1 MQATGFSAPNNRHMF
16 ERIFN
21 KLYSITHSYPLSLA
35 GGWLLDVSQ
44 QLVFEGKLRC
54 LQHHPTT
61 LTREESMELLQSLR
75 PYDPEDL
82 KPALTDRVPVDPS
95 IWVSIVVPAYNAADY
110 LEECLQSLLNQ
121 QTAYGYE
128 VIVVN
133 DGSTDATAEVLA
145 AHVTDSRLVVINQA
159 NGGISRARNRAMSV
173 ARGRYFLFVDA
184 DDTLTPGALEKM
196 LTEAENTGAD
206 LVEGN
211 YLLLENGRA
220 RLGRP
225 LHRHKKK
232 IDLRKAPATM
242 LTIPGYPWGKLY
254 ARHLWDDLGFPLG
267 LIYED
272 TINRLVVFRRA
283 AHYVYLPEPLYG
295 YRLHEASLTHQSDS
309 TPKSL
314 DTYYIIDRLIGENHR
329 LELTLDETF
338 YRLVLKQLGTIFY
351 RRTRNFEQ
359 KVREALLVMAATTL
373 QELKPYEPAS
383 LSRREKLLVKGI
395 EEQNLALWELCCR
408 HDE

>member
-1 MQATGFSAPNNRHMF
+1 MF

-21 KLYSITHSYPLSLA
+21 KLYGITGSYSLSLA
-35 GGWLLDVSQ
+35 GGKLLDALQ
-44 QLVFEGKLRC
+44 QLMFQFR
-54 LQHHPTT
+54 LQRIDPRTRVT
-61 LTREESMELLQSLR
+61 LTETESMELLQSLR

-82 KPALTDRVPVDPS
+82 KPALTDRVAADPS
-95 IWVSIVVPAYNAADY
+95 IWVSVIVPAYNAADY
-110 LEECLQSLLNQ
+110 LEECLQSLLSQ
-121 QTAYGYE
+121 QTTYGYE

-133 DGSTDATAEVLA
+133 DGSTDATGEMLA
-145 AHVTDSRLVVINQA
+145 ARKPDDRLVIITQP

-184 DDTLTPGALEKM
+184 DDALTPGALEHM
-196 LTEAENTGAD
+196 LTEAERTRAD

-211 YLLLENGRA
+211 YLLLEKGRT

-225 LHRHKKK
+225 LHHH
-232 IDLRKAPATM
+232 RKQVDFKQTPETM

-254 ARHLWDDLGFPLG
+254 ARHLWDDLGFTLG

-272 TINRLVVFRRA
+272 TINRLVVLRRA
-283 AHYVYLPEPLYG
+283 RHYVYLPDPLYV
-295 YRLHEASLTHQSDS
+295 YRLHEASLTHQSNS

-329 LELTLDETF
+329 LKMPLDHTF
-338 YRLVLKQLGTIFY
+338 YRLILKQLGSIFY
-351 RRTRNFEQ
+351 RRTSGFETN
-359 KVREALLVMAATTL
+359 VREALLVVAKKTL
-373 QELKPYEPAS
+373 QELEGCRPVD
-383 LSRREKLLVKGI
+383 LSQREKLLIKSI
-395 EEQNLALWELCCR
+395 EELNLPLWELCCR